1 MYMKSDQ
8 LNNISLKTRR
18 ASAVTGIISFGNQ
31 HHFCTLGRSG
41 ISAFKHEGD
50 GATPRANMNLHYVL
64 YRADRL
70 ARPQTGLPIFP
81 LTPEDG
87 WCDDPQDAN
96 YNKPVAWPYA
106 ASAEHLWRKD
116 NIYDLIVVLDYN
128 LGPCKKQAGSAIFWH
143 LSRPDLS
150 PTQGCIA
157 TSQKDLLMMLKK
169 CSPKTKLLV
178 R

>member
-1 MYMKSDQ
+1 
-8 LNNISLKTRR
+8 
-18 ASAVTGIISFGNQ
+18 
-31 HHFCTLGRSG
+31 
-41 ISAFKHEGD
+41 
-50 GATPRANMNLHYVL
+50 MNLLYVL

-70 ARPQTGLPIFP
+70 TRPQTSLPTFP
-81 LTPEDG
+81 LTPKDG

-106 ASAEHLWRKD
+106 ASAEHLWRED

-128 LGPCKKQAGSAIFWH
+128 LGLRKKQAGSAIFWH
-143 LSRPDLS
+143 VSRPDLS

-169 CSPKTKLLV
+169 SSPKTKLIV